1 MKTVVGKLSARP
13 IAIDVVIDTSQ
24 LSHVLDR
31 LTNKTI
37 YDKRLRPRYGDKPV
51 DVGITIHVS
60 SISAVSEVDMDFTLD
75 FYMRQT
81 WQDPRLAFGTLDLG
95 MSKQISSLTVG
106 VDYLD
111 RLWKPDTFFPNEKK
125 SFFHLATTHNSF
137 LRIDGDGTVFTSQ
150 RLTVTATCPM
160 KLQLFPMDSQ
170 RCKLEIESYS
180 YSILDI
186 NYVFASEKSVTRSE
200 FELPQFVL
208 VDVKISNKTEKL
220 SSGEYS
226 RLVSYFLFKR
236 NIGFYIIQ
244 IYLPSVLIVVISWVS
259 FWLSRDATPARVAL
273 GVTTVL
279 TMTTLTTTT
288 NVSVY
293 MTDMCID

>member
-1 MKTVVGKLSARP
+1 
-13 IAIDVVIDTSQ
+13 
-24 LSHVLDR
+24 
-31 LTNKTI
+31 
-37 YDKRLRPRYGDKPV
+37 
-51 DVGITIHVS
+51 
-60 SISAVSEVDMDFTLD
+60 MDFTLD

-81 WQDPRLAFGTLDLG
+81 WQDPRLAFGALDLG
-95 MSKQISSLTVG
+95 MAKQISYYVVG

-137 LRIDGDGTVFTSQ
+137 LRIDSDGTVYTSQ

-170 RCKLEIESYS
+170 RCKLEIESCNGTS
-180 YSILDI
+180 PSVRSAHTTSNDVIDDTVAEDGYSILDI
-186 NYVFASEKSVTRSE
+186 NYVFASKESVTRSE

-226 RLVSYFLFKR
+226 RLTSYFLFKR

-244 IYLPSVLIVVISWVS
+244 IYLPSVLIACCHSWKKIDRFQWTGLPVMVGI
-259 FWLSRDATPARVAL
+259 LYILLIIRRDATPARVAL

-279 TMTTLTTTT
+279 TMTTLMTTT
-288 NVSVY
+288 
-293 MTDMCID
+293 